1 MSLER
6 SNFIRPIVGALVIA
20 LLSCALM
27 AVLLWPKASQPES
40 NNKHTSSHLRID
52 EHTWQQLKQQIDLTE
67 QHLRTLAQHK
77 DDIHEQNDATQ
88 SLIVALRAQTHALRQ
103 QIKQQQLNFAN
114 AQASE
119 RLSQQQKSLS
129 VLSVNPLMQHG
140 SVLLKDAFF
149 EYALQLT
156 TPPSKSDL
164 KKTYQTLPPSLL
176 IDYNDTSPSSD
187 ALFTQLSD
195 NARYLQATYLLDQR
209 PSKKQTQYDVL
220 HDSIHSYMRT
230 YQQLYALENIFL
242 LESQHGHVVYAVK
255 KDSRFA
261 SSFDDGPYKNSR
273 LARAYAQTK
282 TLRQGQVA
290 FLDAS
295 EQEEDIKD
303 EQATSDILSVPVY
316 DEGRLVGVI
325 LATSN
330 TSTHT
335 LKDVNAL
342 TDDDAPNE
350 MEAPLKPLPQV
361 KHALE
366 QALENAQQSLNSLKT
381 LSEKQAL
388 YQPKV
393 TPTHTKRDTLMPVG
407 LIAIVMAWIVLLV
420 IIVWIMSRK
429 RANAQKPQ
437 QQMAQQTLQ
446 TVRAQL
452 HLDEGNDA
460 DTPLITQLSD
470 ALTHTSTDLLHAHAQ
485 ITEHQ
490 EEHQTLKQTYD
501 ALVEQEAQHKR
512 ALQSLREDI
521 QQLLNAVEP
530 PLETDSSVQPLTPH
544 DATGTTQ
551 DTPKTPTALETQL
564 SVLDERLQ
572 ETDQYSQSLKE
583 LQTQMRQQLES
594 VEYLAEQT
602 NLLALNAAIEAARAG
617 DSGRGFAVV
626 AEEVRALAQKT
637 SGYTDDI
644 RTNSE
649 NMLALVESIDTLM
662 QTLKDDVT
670 ALTTLAHS
678 QHQNTEDALQAQR
691 HAEQTQARFD
701 ELSKQLE
708 ALRTRLNAPV

>member
-6 SNFIRPIVGALVIA
+6 SNVIRPIVGALAIA
-20 LLSCALM
+20 LTSCALM
-27 AVLLWPKASQPES
+27 ATLLWPKAAQPES

-52 EHTWQQLKQQIDLTE
+52 EQTWRQLKQQIDLTE

-77 DDIHEQNDATQ
+77 DDIHKKNDTAQ
-88 SLIVALRAQTHALRQ
+88 SLIVALRTQTHVLRQ
-103 QIKQQQLNFAN
+103 QIKQQQRNFAN

-156 TPPSKSDL
+156 TLPSRSDL
-164 KKTYQTLPPSLL
+164 KKVYQTLPPSLL
-176 IDYNDTSPSSD
+176 IDYNSMAPSNNE
-187 ALFTQLSD
+187 LFMQLSD
-195 NARYLQATYLLDQR
+195 NALYLQIKYLFDQNS
-209 PSKKQTQYDVL
+209 PQKQTQYANL

-230 YQQLYALENIFL
+230 YQQLYALENVFL
-242 LESQHGHVVYAVK
+242 VEAQHGHVVYAVN

-261 SSFDDGPYKNSR
+261 SSLDDGPYKKSR

-290 FLDAS
+290 FLKALT
-295 EQEEDIKD
+295 QEGDTKD
-303 EQATSDILSVPVY
+303 KQATSDILSVPVY
-316 DEGRLVGVI
+316 DEGRMVGVI

-335 LKDVNAL
+335 LKNIAPLTDGETPNAL
-342 TDDDAPNE
+342 IEEQT
-350 MEAPLKPLPQV
+350 KPLPQLPQPL
-361 KHALE
+361 K
-366 QALENAQQSLNSLKT
+366 QALERAQQSLNSLKA
-381 LSEKQAL
+381 LHAKQAP

-393 TPTHTKRDTLMPVG
+393 ASTYTEQDTLRPIWLVV
-407 LIAIVMAWIVLLV
+407 IVMIWLSLLATVVWV
-420 IIVWIMSRK
+420 ISRK

-437 QQMAQQTLQ
+437 QHMAQQTLKSLQ

-452 HLDEGNDA
+452 QIDGDNDEDA
-460 DTPLITQLSD
+460 PLITQLAN
-470 ALTHTSTDLLHAHAQ
+470 ALTHTSTHLLQAHTQ
-485 ITEHQ
+485 ITEYQ
-490 EEHQTLKQTYD
+490 EEHQTLKQTYE
-501 ALVEQEAQHKR
+501 ALVEREAQQAH
-512 ALQSLREDI
+512 ALQSLHKDI
-521 QQLLNAVEP
+521 TQVLSSLDS
-530 PLETDSSVQPLTPH
+530 PLEIDKSHFASGDTTKDTS
-544 DATGTTQ
+544 DA
-551 DTPKTPTALETQL
+551 PTALEEKL
-564 SVLDERLQ
+564 SVLDECLQ

-649 NMLALVESIDTLM
+649 NMLTLVESIDTLM

-678 QHQNTEDALQAQR
+678 QNKNAEETLQVQR

-708 ALRTRLNAPV
+708 ALRTRLNPPV